1 MRHVPRVTVGLPV
14 HNGEAF
20 LSEAIESVLG
30 QTFEDLVLVVCD
42 NASTD
47 RTPEILRRYRR
58 QDPRV
63 VVHRNEVNVGAAKN
77 FNLAFELAR
86 GPLFRWMAADDIL
99 EPTCLERC
107 VEVLDA
113 DRRVV
118 LSHTDVEIVDGSGRV
133 VEHFR
138 YPPGHAS
145 SDSPSR
151 RFLDVMRLDRW
162 CAELFGLVRSDV
174 LRTTRLMDGYVAS
187 DRVLRAELA
196 LRGRFQ
202 IVPEPLFLNRDHPGR
217 SVRALPAHHLRG
229 EWFSPSL
236 AGRRILPHWRI
247 LTEYV
252 RCIRRSPISPAER
265 RRCYAH
271 TLRWLGIHANWA
283 RLGADVV
290 IAAWPASWESL
301 WRASR
306 AADGWLRA
314 GGGQPRRDA

>member
-1 MRHVPRVTVGLPV
+1 VGLPV

-20 LSEAIESVLG
+20 LAEAIESVLG
-30 QTFEDLVLVVCD
+30 QTLEDLELVVTD

-47 RTPEILRRYRR
+47 GTPEILRRY
-58 QDPRV
+58 QASDPRV
-63 VVHRNEVNVGAAKN
+63 VLHRNEINLGAAQN

-86 GPLFRWMAADDIL
+86 APLFRWMAADDVL
-99 EPTCLERC
+99 ESSCLERC
-107 VEVLDA
+107 AEVLDA
-113 DRRVV
+113 EPDVV
-118 LSHTDVEIVDGSGRV
+118 LSHTDVVIIDGGGRV
-133 VEHFR
+133 LEEFH

-145 SDSPSR
+145 SESPSR

-162 CAELFGLVRSDV
+162 CAELFGLVRSNV

-196 LRGRFQ
+196 LRGRFR
-202 IVPEPLFLNRDHPGR
+202 IVPALLFHNRDHPGR

-252 RCIRRSPISPAER
+252 RCIRRSPIPPAER

-290 IAAWPASWESL
+290 IAAWPGSWESV

-306 AADGWLRA
+306 VADRWIKA
-314 GGGQPRRDA
+314 GGGAPRGNP